1 MARLEIGPTVDQLRE
16 LAEAA
21 IDRHFEP
28 VRHRMALYTRKVAR
42 AEQHLA
48 GRPSAMINREAQRR
62 HIKAD
67 DIARQIVALADAD
80 EAMEDQRVALKLKV
94 RKALTAEKIRKL
106 LSENGIALAR

>member
-1 MARLEIGPTVDQLRE
+1 MARLEIGPTVEQLRE

-28 VRHRMALYTRKVAR
+28 VRLRMALYTRKVAR

-48 GRPSAMINREAQRR
+48 GQPSAMLNREAQRR

-67 DIARQIVALADAD
+67 DIARQILALADAD
-80 EAMEDQRVALKLKV
+80 EAMEDQRIALKLKV

-106 LSENGIALAR
+106 LSENGITLGR